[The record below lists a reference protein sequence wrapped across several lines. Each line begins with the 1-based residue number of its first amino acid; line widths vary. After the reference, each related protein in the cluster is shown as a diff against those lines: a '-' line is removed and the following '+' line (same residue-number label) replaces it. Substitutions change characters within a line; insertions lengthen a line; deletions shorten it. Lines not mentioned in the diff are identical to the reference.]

1 MDPRPAYSRIDL
13 LCCSISLHLKG
24 TWETQ
29 NHQAFCVSLV
39 LVSFTLTYRAACPLL
54 VKHSTINLS
63 LTSEE
68 SLTDSKLPDTG
79 YLRTKGQ
86 ESVYETCACVI
97 HTILLSYMC
106 INIVSHSHSCLRR
119 VGNAR
124 LCLRGVH
131 VLREALVEK
140 VTHSLHYT
148 VIERKHFPSY
158 FLDILS

>member
-1 MDPRPAYSRIDL
+1 MYLDL
-13 LCCSISLHLKG
+13 GRWITGSAWCSSGSSLLQCQSTSQG
-24 TWETQ
+24 NMETQ

-39 LVSFTLTYRAACPLL
+39 LVSFTLIYRAACPLL

-106 INIVSHSHSCLRR
+106 INIVSHFTLMF
-119 VGNAR
+119 AR
-124 LCLRGVH
+124 GTC
-131 VLREALVEK
+131 A
-140 VTHSLHYT
+140 S
-148 VIERKHFPSY
+148 
-158 FLDILS
+158 